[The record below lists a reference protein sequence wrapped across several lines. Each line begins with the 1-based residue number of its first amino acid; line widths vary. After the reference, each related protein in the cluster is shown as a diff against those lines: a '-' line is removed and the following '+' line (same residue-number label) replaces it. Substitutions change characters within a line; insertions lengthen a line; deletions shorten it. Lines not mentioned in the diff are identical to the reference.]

1 MKAENNYFLKVSS
14 VEKHIEVK
22 YVTLVAYK
30 TLIAEHFSGY

>member
-1 MKAENNYFLKVSS
+1 MKAENNYFLKVSNIQ
-14 VEKHIEVK
+14 KLKEVK